1 MRRITL
7 LSMLA
12 ISLVACDK
20 QSRVTVLLEN
30 ESEIHKVVDATV
42 YVDGKEKGGSLL
54 KFTGVTP
61 NFYTIAFDVDYG
73 EGKIRIAADDHQAYR
88 DTTIT
93 IVDDIFII
101 GSFKYR
107 IKPES
112 MYEMEKF
119 KFDIMYPKEDYPDK
133 VFEYDSIATP
143 MSFEFMITN
152 ELPMLH

>member
-1 MRRITL
+1 MIL
-7 LSMLA
+7 
-12 ISLVACDK
+12 LVACDE

-30 ESEIHKVVDATV
+30 ESEIQKVVDATV

-61 NFYTIAFDVDYG
+61 NFYTTAFDVDNG
-73 EGKIRIAADDHQAYR
+73 EHTIRIAADDHEVYR
-88 DTTIT
+88 DTTI
-93 IVDDIFII
+93 IIQDDIFII
-101 GSFKYR
+101 GSFKYS

-112 MYEMEKF
+112 MYDMEKF

-143 MSFEFMITN
+143 MSFEFMITSK
-152 ELPMLH
+152 LPMLH

>member
-1 MRRITL
+1 MPRRPL
-7 LSMLA
+7 LPILV
-12 ISLVACDK
+12 ILLVACDN
-20 QSRVTVLLEN
+20 QSKVTVLLEN
-30 ESEIHKVVDATV
+30 ESEIQKVVDATV
-42 YVDGKEKGGSLL
+42 YVDGKEKGSSLL

-61 NFYTIAFDVDYG
+61 NFYNITFDVDND
-73 EGKIRIAADDHQAYR
+73 EQTIRIAADDHQVYR

-112 MYEMEKF
+112 MYDMEKF
-119 KFDIMYPKEDYPDK
+119 KFDALYPKDDYPDK

-152 ELPMLH
+152 KLPMLL